1 MNWILGGIA
10 IALLIMGLVGQAF
23 EMRKIR
29 ISTYRDEELASSKI
43 FMNKKNFKWYVM
55 IGVGIVIWY
64 LAERATQ

>member
-29 ISTYRDEELASSKI
+29 VSTFRDEELASSKI

-55 IGVGIVIWY
+55 IGGGIVIWY
-64 LAERATQ
+64 LAERTPQ

>member
-29 ISTYRDEELASSKI
+29 VSTYRDEELASSKI

-55 IGVGIVIWY
+55 IGGGIVIWY
-64 LAERATQ
+64 LAERTPQ

>member
-10 IALLIMGLVGQAF
+10 IALLIMGVVGQAF

-29 ISTYRDEELASSKI
+29 VSSYRGEELASSKI

-55 IGVGIVIWY
+55 IGGGIVIWY
-64 LAERATQ
+64 LAERTPQ

>member
-29 ISTYRDEELASSKI
+29 ISTYSDEELASSKI

-55 IGVGIVIWY
+55 IGGGIVIWY
-64 LAERATQ
+64 LAERAPQ

>member
-29 ISTYRDEELASSKI
+29 VSTYKDEELASSKI
-43 FMNKKNFKWYVM
+43 FMNKINFKWYVM
-55 IGVGIVIWY
+55 IGGGIVIWY
-64 LAERATQ
+64 LAERTPQ

>member
-29 ISTYRDEELASSKI
+29 VSTYKDEDLASSKI

-55 IGVGIVIWY
+55 IGGGIVIWY
-64 LAERATQ
+64 LAERAPQ